1 MMMTLLMMLMMM
13 MMNMTLVMMMMMA
26 MTGDDIALH
35 ITCLLASVF
44 IIFMVTMVIMMKMTI
59 VTIVMAMTA
68 IAIGADDGDDGNDD
82 DYIDLFQGRKVQSE
96 AWRKR
101 SNCDNSHFH
110 KARWSCLYCQC
121 FHRLVKL
128 PILLIARK
136 YHLTSSKYCKSLG

>member
-1 MMMTLLMMLMMM
+1 MPSCLGIHHLH
-13 MMNMTLVMMMMMA
+13 
-26 MTGDDIALH
+26 GDDGDYDENDN
-35 ITCLLASVF
+35 SF
-44 IIFMVTMVIMMKMTI
+44 YMVMV
-59 VTIVMAMTA
+59 MTA

-110 KARWSCLYCQC
+110 KARWSCLHCQC

-128 PILLIARK
+128 PTLPILPVLPILLV
-136 YHLTSSKYCKSLG
+136 LL